1 MDSSME
7 IALKLSVAIV
17 EKMPITR
24 ADASPKSTGEAIG
37 ELYVTTLQKIVQGL
51 KEAGLQTTS

>member
-7 IALKLSVAIV
+7 IALKLCVAIV

-37 ELYVTTLQKIVQGL
+37 ELYVTTLQRIIQGL
-51 KEAGLQTTS
+51 KESGLQTTN